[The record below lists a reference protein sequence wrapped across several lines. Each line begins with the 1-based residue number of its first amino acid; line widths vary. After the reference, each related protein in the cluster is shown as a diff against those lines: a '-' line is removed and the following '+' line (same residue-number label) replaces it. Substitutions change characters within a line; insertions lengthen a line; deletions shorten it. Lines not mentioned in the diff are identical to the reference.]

1 MKQQKQIFKKQSF
14 LKSNFFLLLTAAAVI
29 VILTLTFIYK
39 KRSFAQTNYNY
50 GNDPILLR
58 YSGSAVTLPYA
69 ADKPSH
75 NTPVKAIFSILNFP
89 ANPNLIPPG
98 LRLVAHIVNLYRVA
112 GVNPKDVHLDVVFHG
127 NGTPAAFDNQ
137 AYSHHLSKP
146 DLKVTRNPN
155 IPLIRELQ
163 KDGVKMFVCGQA
175 MRVLHYKR
183 KDILPGIKEVYS
195 GLTFIINRQN
205 HHYAYFEL

>member
-1 MKQQKQIFKKQSF
+1 MKQRNIFQKRSF
-14 LKSNFFLLLTAAAVI
+14 SRGRFLLLLTLAATAG
-29 VILTLTFIYK
+29 ILTLSFFYK
-39 KRSFAQTNYNY
+39 KKSFAQSNYNY

-58 YSGSAVTLPYA
+58 YAGGAVSLPYA
-69 ADKPSH
+69 ADKPAH

-89 ANPNLIPPG
+89 SNPNLIAPG
-98 LRLVAHIVNLYRVA
+98 LRLIAHIVNLYRVA

-137 AYSHHLSKP
+137 TYAHHLSRP
-146 DLKVTRNPN
+146 DLKVTKNPD

-175 MRVLHYKR
+175 MHVLHYHK